1 MEIAVEIVAFAVVEA
16 AVAVGPAVAV
26 EQVAVVVVV
35 VVAVLNKNIKFK
47 SFGAMKFFLI
57 VFLVVKKFKFLNH

>member
-26 EQVAVVVVV
+26 EQVAVVVV